1 MEIYLK
7 GNYKSFIKLNV
18 FKAKKKTNKV
28 FINVHGLY
36 GMSGDRNSKSK
47 LLGNKI
53 LEKNIANVIQFSS
66 SRDWN
71 IFPDDGN
78 YEKQMKAFEGKTFQQ
93 EAQDL
98 RDTIDFIIDQSKYL
112 FGVESNKLRF
122 YVVANSIGGTVVST
136 LEDKF
141 KSIDK
146 IVLAGSGTKPSDST
160 KSILSTVPSEKE
172 IFDSTN
178 NFIGELLF
186 LQGSK
191 DDVVPIDAQDKLF
204 ESYKNAKAKK
214 VIIEGANHPFS
225 KINGKDKRLAHNLYI
240 DFIIKFLSS

>member
-7 GNYKSFIKLNV
+7 GNYKSFVKLLV
-18 FKAKKKTNKV
+18 LKTKKKTNKV
-28 FINVHGLY
+28 FVNVHGLY

-47 LLGNKI
+47 LLGNRI
-53 LEKNIANVIQFSS
+53 LAKDIANVVQFSS

-71 IFPDDGN
+71 IFPNDGT
-78 YEKQMKAFEGKTFQQ
+78 YEKQMQAFEGKTFKQ

-98 RDTIDFIIDQSKYL
+98 RNTIDFIIDQSKYL
-112 FGVESNKLRF
+112 FGIEPDKLRF
-122 YVVANSIGGTVVST
+122 YVVANSVGGTVIST
-136 LEDKF
+136 LKDKF
-141 KSIDK
+141 GYIDK

-172 IFDSTN
+172 IFDSTK
-178 NFIGELLF
+178 NFKGGLLF

-204 ESYKNAKAKK
+204 ASYKSAKAKK

-225 KINGKDKRLAHNLYI
+225 RINGKDRRLAHNLYI
-240 DFIIKFLSS
+240 DFIIKFLAS